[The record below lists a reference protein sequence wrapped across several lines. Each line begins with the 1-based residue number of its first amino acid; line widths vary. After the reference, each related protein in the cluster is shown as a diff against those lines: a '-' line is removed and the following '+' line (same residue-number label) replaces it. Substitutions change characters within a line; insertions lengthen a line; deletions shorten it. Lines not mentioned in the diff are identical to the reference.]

1 MADDSWTMKVTELLL
16 EDFDGRAKFG
26 QFKRKLYQKYLAKGG
41 IARALDRLYD
51 SNRFMV
57 FEKDEQVKYV
67 SVAWEDASICCG
79 YRKKGWDTCRKDD
92 CSRFHVC
99 KFFITGNCVRGSK
112 CLFGHDLENQVN
124 KSVSDRLGLS
134 SFSAEQIRTIIF
146 RSHPAVCVKYN
157 TGGCDDDDCPDL
169 HICSRSIIQK
179 CTAGA
184 SCNFGHSLK
193 KTEHNQWVLETFDV
207 EDLNDEELKR
217 RILVTNIPSTD
228 TGPRSQMTPAASSLS
243 VFSGATAASST
254 SSISSIDTEDYI
266 LSVFSFLLKSFGGR
280 VKFNTF
286 LTKRGELLQ
295 GLKRV
300 DIIEWLKDNSDRFLL
315 HESDGDVKFVSV
327 HNRRA
332 RVCFRYNNPG
342 DSMCDN
348 QFCMFFHICRD
359 LLTDTCIR
367 TRCRL
372 NHDFSSWP
380 NAKICS
386 DLNLHQFSDEEI
398 YPLGRQGYVPA
409 VHQVLDIRQ
418 SGRSEYTQHLIK
430 PIGVKDTDPGAYEYL
445 CEAYTWTGVCPKTP
459 NCPHYHSP
467 DRLPYLWLNKN
478 QEDGAWRRVVSCVNT
493 ELEKSFCDLRSFQFN
508 VAGVQNVDFSAMSA
522 KVDGVR
528 QSVKLRRLSTPSYV
542 TAAPGT
548 PLNFYTQW
556 VWYRQERNRTY
567 TPFYPYTL
575 EEKYLKGQQKYYFE
589 FEELR
594 LMVNTQSSSMVQ
606 TNLDTHRTTCVIRRP
621 VFTAA
626 TPKTPTMS
634 SLLLSEVPTSVLHQ
648 VPDHWSAVDHFQDF
662 ELVDLSETSADARR
676 AMTPRGQRPEEVEE
690 RQLFHGTP
698 TLQAARGIC
707 ANSFDFRRSG
717 ENVGAI
723 HGKGAYFS
731 TTAKYSHSYT
741 RAHITAKGDSLR
753 FMFLGRILVGQYTL
767 GNPSYTKPPE
777 RDRLKLYDSC
787 VNDVSNPTIFVI
799 FDLAQSYPEYLI
811 EYETVSDDANVV
823 SARQQLPPA
832 SVTYPSAATNSA
844 ATHRYSST
852 SNYSKIS
859 AQPVST
865 LSSVPTSRPLIT
877 VGSSNPYT
885 ARSGPTLSARA
896 PSCDTSRPV
905 PSPQSPSTQTL
916 RTSPSAANT
925 RARDRLY
932 TSDDWAFTLN
942 SQPPRLS
949 NDQSK
954 SSCII
959 S

>member
-398 YPLGRQGYVPA
+398 CKIILCSHPVVCGKYNESGCQLNECPDLHVCSKNIFSQCARGDGCKFGHTIKNSGEHNLYVLKAFQMDTWQEKVLRKLVIVSKREHSDPLGRQGYVPA

-567 TPFYPYTL
+567 TPFYPGTLQYTL

-662 ELVDLSETSADARR
+662 ELVDLSETSAEYTAV
-676 AMTPRGQRPEEVEE
+676 QR
-690 RQLFHGTP
+690 QF
-698 TLQAARGIC
+698 
-707 ANSFDFRRSG
+707 
-717 ENVGAI
+717 
-723 HGKGAYFS
+723 FS
-731 TTAKYSHSYT
+731 TMDRRIHKTVHIFRVQNPGCGINTAVL
-741 RAHITAKGDSLR
+741 D
-753 FMFLGRILVGQYTL
+753 
-767 GNPSYTKPPE
+767 
-777 RDRLKLYDSC
+777 
-787 VNDVSNPTIFVI
+787 
-799 FDLAQSYPEYLI
+799 
-811 EYETVSDDANVV
+811 
-823 SARQQLPPA
+823 
-832 SVTYPSAATNSA
+832 
-844 ATHRYSST
+844 
-852 SNYSKIS
+852 
-859 AQPVST
+859 
-865 LSSVPTSRPLIT
+865 
-877 VGSSNPYT
+877 
-885 ARSGPTLSARA
+885 GP
-896 PSCDTSRPV
+896 
-905 PSPQSPSTQTL
+905 
-916 RTSPSAANT
+916 
-925 RARDRLY
+925 
-932 TSDDWAFTLN
+932 
-942 SQPPRLS
+942 
-949 NDQSK
+949 
-954 SSCII
+954 
-959 S
+959 